1 MTPAPISAA
10 IAIAASTASG
20 AGRPTSLKSFE
31 RMIPVSASS
40 EPTDRSMPAVSTTKV
55 MPMETTQRIETLV
68 RRFSTFCFEKKLS
81 WVNEKKT
88 KRPISRTST
97 TA

>member
-1 MTPAPISAA
+1 
-10 IAIAASTASG
+10 
-20 AGRPTSLKSFE
+20 
-31 RMIPVSASS
+31 
-40 EPTDRSMPAVSTTKV
+40 MPAVSTTNV
-55 MPMETTQRIETLV
+55 MPIETTHRIETLV
-68 RRFSTFCFEKKLS
+68 RRFSTFAWVKKFV